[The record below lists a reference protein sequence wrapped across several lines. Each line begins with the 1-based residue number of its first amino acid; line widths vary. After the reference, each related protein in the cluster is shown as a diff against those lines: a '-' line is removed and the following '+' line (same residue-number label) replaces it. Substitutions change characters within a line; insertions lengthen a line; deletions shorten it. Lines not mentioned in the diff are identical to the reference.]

1 MKKCMFC
8 SKPATVH
15 ITDIR
20 EGQVQALH
28 LCESHA
34 QQYLTGNSPKSP
46 SATDANSLSAKLQEM
61 DDDEDTG
68 EHEQL
73 VCPSCGITYQEFRSE
88 GRLGCPHDYQ
98 AFEDELLPLIENIH
112 GDTQHVGKCPKRAPD
127 ASRRQYELIK
137 LRSELRSA
145 VDDEDYETAARLR
158 DRIGELES
166 DFGEETEDA

>member
-1 MKKCMFC
+1 MKKCVSC

-20 EGQVQALH
+20 DGQAQVLH
-28 LCESHA
+28 LCETHA
-34 QQYLTGNSPKSP
+34 QQYLTGTLPSPNS
-46 SATDANSLSAKLQEM
+46 DAPGDLAAQLQEA
-61 DDDEDTG
+61 DDDLG
-68 EHEQL
+68 EHDQL

>member
-20 EGQVQALH
+20 QGEAQVLH

-34 QQYLTGNSPKSP
+34 QQYLSGGMNEPTASDP
-46 SATDANSLSAKLQEM
+46 DSLAAQLQEADEP
-61 DDDEDTG
+61 DDL
-68 EHEQL
+68 EHL
-73 VCPSCGITYQEFRSE
+73 VCPSCGITYREFRSE

-98 AFEDELLPLIENIH
+98 VFEEELIPLVENIH

-127 ASRRQYELIK
+127 ESKRQYELIK

-145 VDDEDYETAARLR
+145 VEDEDYETAARLR
-158 DRIGELES
+158 DQIGDLEGGIAEE
-166 DFGEETEDA
+166 GENS